1 MSLLGV
7 EFLENF
13 SICDVAMIKL
23 KGKTSLQSKPEEC
36 IISEE
41 EDAASDTNNEDQ
53 KRVFSYTLKIK
64 FHANIFGTFKQP
76 IIFDFGERPFLSK
89 VGFYF

>member
-1 MSLLGV
+1 M

-23 KGKTSLQSKPEEC
+23 KGKKTSLQSKPEEC

-64 FHANIFGTFKQP
+64 FHANIFGTFKQT